1 MHFCFKICFNL
12 KGIIQ
17 LEKELANLGG
27 SCAAALMKKD
37 LALPIGKSY
46 LKNLWYFTNV
56 QVSYLYFF
64 HTFFSLHSPPF

>member
-1 MHFCFKICFNL
+1 MYLWSYYLNTTFVYFFFFIL

-37 LALPIGKSY
+37 LALPIGKNI
-46 LKNLWYFTNV
+46 LHYFII
-56 QVSYLYFF
+56 VSVF
-64 HTFFSLHSPPF
+64 

>member
-1 MHFCFKICFNL
+1 L

-46 LKNLWYFTNV
+46 SKNVLCYFII
-56 QVSYLYFF
+56 VSGFLNEYYF
-64 HTFFSLHSPPF
+64 